1 MKTVLEKIR
10 IPQKEVSLKKQVM
23 VTIGIIFVGASL
35 GVLQKWMDGSP
46 DNIFPIWI
54 QQLDIKN
61 FFGRLAIWILSA
73 TGISVYSRSPL
84 RASINTFFF
93 FISMLSGYYLYCHHV
108 LGFLPR
114 TYMMIWVVISGLSFF
129 LAYVCWYAKGEG
141 MIGVVISGGILGVL
155 FAQAFSL
162 TKGFY
167 VYDLM
172 EVIVWMIGILILYR
186 KPKEFIF
193 ELGLSVLVAFLYQS
207 IMPYWG

>member
-1 MKTVLEKIR
+1 
-10 IPQKEVSLKKQVM
+10 M

-46 DNIFPIWI
+46 DSIFPIWI

-141 MIGVVISGGILGVL
+141 MIGVVISSGILGVL

-186 KPKEFIF
+186 KPKEFIL

>member
-1 MKTVLEKIR
+1 MKTVLEKSR
-10 IPQKEVSLKKQVM
+10 IPQKGVSLKKQVM

-35 GVLQKWMDGSP
+35 GVLQKWMDGSS

-141 MIGVVISGGILGVL
+141 MIG
-155 FAQAFSL
+155 
-162 TKGFY
+162 
-167 VYDLM
+167 
-172 EVIVWMIGILILYR
+172 ILILYR
-186 KPKEFIF
+186 KPKEFIL